1 MFRCLPS
8 PNLKG
13 PGCVIGGFKF
23 ERTMSSRS
31 QVKFLF
37 LEGPEFDL
45 DKSWRVYGCKCMNN
59 QNGNNLLVLIINND
73 MHIRK
78 FVHVFNESGWLK

>member
-1 MFRCLPS
+1 MFRCLSS

-13 PGCVIGGFKF
+13 PGCVIGGFNF
-23 ERTMSSRS
+23 ERTMPSRS

-37 LEGPEFDL
+37 LGGPEFD
-45 DKSWRVYGCKCMNN
+45 
-59 QNGNNLLVLIINND
+59 NLLVLIINND

-78 FVHVFNESGWLK
+78 FPRFQ